1 MRGCSTNLKFQP
13 APHKP
18 SNQRRRRRNVI
29 WFNPPFNR
37 NVQTNIRRV
46 FINLI
51 NTCFPLD
58 GHNKAIL
65 KKSYTHEQ
73 DQTTRM
79 YNCCNQNDCP
89 LKGECLQREIIYQ
102 ATVTTG
108 EKLRCMQALQPQRDL
123 NLYRSAQIT
132 FQGDGGRTVDKLS
145 KFDSHLVRRLQPQ
158 IANLEISSSNL
169 SPPDARWNHITK
181 VVLQVQTI
189 TLME

>member
-51 NTCFPLD
+51 NTCFPLGHKLKKIVNRNTLKLSYTCTPNIKQVID

-108 EKLRCMQALQPQRDL
+108 EKLRCM
-123 NLYRSAQIT
+123 
-132 FQGDGGRTVDKLS
+132 
-145 KFDSHLVRRLQPQ
+145 
-158 IANLEISSSNL
+158 
-169 SPPDARWNHITK
+169 
-181 VVLQVQTI
+181 
-189 TLME
+189 